1 MKNKKLLFAL
11 SFLILLALIFWT
23 AGVSGVSGDR
33 YLAPPVNEDVG
44 AKSLSP
50 DTPSRKGGA
59 MYLSPGTPQH
69 QQANEELIQTIS
81 HTPKLATT
89 EYHLHKLITH
99 DDAWRLKGRLLNRSF
114 NVQVPLGDRKIAIP
128 MDAKVKAYI
137 DFSTFS
143 ERNIERSGDHLTII
157 LPDPELVLTSTRIDQ
172 QSVKQYVGLTRAHF
186 SDAELANYQQQG
198 REAIL
203 QSLPGLGIEETAR
216 ANAAKVLVP
225 LLVQM
230 GYHEQQVT
238 IMFRK
243 DLDFKHRFKEL
254 IRYED

>member
-1 MKNKKLLFAL
+1 
-11 SFLILLALIFWT
+11 
-23 AGVSGVSGDR
+23 
-33 YLAPPVNEDVG
+33 
-44 AKSLSP
+44 
-50 DTPSRKGGA
+50 
-59 MYLSPGTPQH
+59 MYLSPGTQH
-69 QQANEELIQTIS
+69 QQANEAEANEELIQTIS

-172 QSVKQYVGLTRAHF
+172 QAVKQYVGLTRAHF

>member
-1 MKNKKLLFAL
+1 
-11 SFLILLALIFWT
+11 
-23 AGVSGVSGDR
+23 
-33 YLAPPVNEDVG
+33 
-44 AKSLSP
+44 
-50 DTPSRKGGA
+50 
-59 MYLSPGTPQH
+59 MYLSPGTQH
-69 QQANEELIQTIS
+69 QQANEAEPNEELIQTIS

-172 QSVKQYVGLTRAHF
+172 QAVKQYVGLTRAHF
-186 SDAELANYQQQG
+186 SDAEFANYQQQG

>member
-11 SFLILLALIFWT
+11 SFLILLALVIWT
-23 AGVSGVSGDR
+23 GVSGDR
-33 YLAPPVNEDVG
+33 YTHPNRVPGDRYMAPQVNEDV
-44 AKSLSP
+44 
-50 DTPSRKGGA
+50 GA
-59 MYLSPGTPQH
+59 MYLSPGTQH
-69 QQANEELIQTIS
+69 QQPNEELIQTIS

-172 QSVKQYVGLTRAHF
+172 QAVKQYVGLTRAHF

-238 IMFRK
+238 ITFRK

>member
-11 SFLILLALIFWT
+11 SFLLLLIW
-23 AGVSGVSGDR
+23 VSGDR
-33 YLAPPVNEDVG
+33 YLAPQVNEDVG

-50 DTPSRKGGA
+50 DTQQQQQS
-59 MYLSPGTPQH
+59 SVDQITH
-69 QQANEELIQTIS
+69 QIQ

-172 QSVKQYVGLTRAHF
+172 QAVKQYVGLTRAHF

-243 DLDFKHRFKEL
+243 DLDFKHQFKEL

>member
-11 SFLILLALIFWT
+11 SFLLLLTLVIWT
-23 AGVSGVSGDR
+23 GTRVPGDR
-33 YLAPPVNEDVG
+33 NLAPPLREDVG
-44 AKSLSP
+44 A
-50 DTPSRKGGA
+50 RF
-59 MYLSPGTPQH
+59 LSPGTQH
-69 QQANEELIQTIS
+69 QQANEELIQTIQ

-172 QSVKQYVGLTRAHF
+172 QAVKQYVGLTRAHF

>member
-1 MKNKKLLFAL
+1 MKNKRLYIAL
-11 SFLILLALIFWT
+11 SIFTLLTILIWLT
-23 AGVSGVSGDR
+23 GHRYTHPNRDSVPGDR
-33 YLAPPVNEDVG
+33 YMAPQVNEDV
-44 AKSLSP
+44 
-50 DTPSRKGGA
+50 GA
-59 MYLSPGTPQH
+59 MYLSPGTQH
-69 QQANEELIQTIS
+69 QQANDAPSVELIQTIS

-172 QSVKQYVGLTRAHF
+172 QAVKQYVGLTRAHF